1 MDKTLQPHKR
11 LSQPGSHPYWKNKL
25 YSFRLVCKFLINSE
39 QREAWCFH
47 ASLPK
52 RCVVPGFYFLWA
64 GARVQGPRRPKGWI
78 LGSDPSTAGGDTKGK
93 KPAVRSY
100 ISCQVTWFPPET
112 CAFLVMVLL
121 HELKNGFTSFPLSQ
135 AQPRAGPSS
144 SLRSLGLLRH
154 IGSYPSPAQSTDARI
169 VTPCDAV
176 RGRLVG
182 TQGEW
187 AVLHKGLHFSSK
199 AATSRPP
206 PNAPRS
212 FLPPSFLTSLYHHLQ
227 LSSFFLTQ
235 CVPGLA
241 DVP

>member
-1 MDKTLQPHKR
+1 M
-11 LSQPGSHPYWKNKL
+11 
-25 YSFRLVCKFLINSE
+25 
-39 QREAWCFH
+39 
-47 ASLPK
+47 
-52 RCVVPGFYFLWA
+52 VPGFYVLWP

-78 LGSDPSTAGGDTKGK
+78 FGSDPLTSGGETKGK

-100 ISCQVTWFPPET
+100 ISCQVTWFPPEI

-144 SLRSLGLLRH
+144 SLHSLGLLRH
-154 IGSYPSPAQSTDARI
+154 IGSYPSPAQSTDAKI
-169 VTPCDAV
+169 VTPCDAG

-182 TQGEW
+182 IQGEW

-206 PNAPRS
+206 QYS
-212 FLPPSFLTSLYHHLQ
+212 TQ
-227 LSSFFLTQ
+227 LSASKLPHVLIPPPPAVLIFPHPTCPRARRCSLIKLLGQ
-235 CVPGLA
+235 LHPPGWW
-241 DVP
+241 